1 MRDKTLEELLRML
14 EEASREC
21 IDAVDETPPHIF
33 CIKLDFGV
41 TAQVLPVS
49 KNQSNG
55 SRSKQFRS
63 YTQGTV
69 QQASYPHGGMPPPRL
84 DNRL

>member
-49 KNQSNG
+49 KN
-55 SRSKQFRS
+55 
-63 YTQGTV
+63 
-69 QQASYPHGGMPPPRL
+69 
-84 DNRL
+84 